1 MKKITTAFAI
11 AALFCCLTSCHKVQY
26 GGQTG
31 KIMHKKYD
39 PALNINYIVDDV
51 EQTWDTLMIDVD
63 GDQTTDLKICFLFET
78 PYIIAAPDWELSV
91 ATNGYINIVT
101 WWNKGYQVFWEHLS
115 AICLRHTTDE
125 GPSGQWH
132 VHSSDRFGGRERNH
146 AQCGETV
153 REKRLKTRRAS
164 GQFQAPFFLKEQR
177 AESKMTNRPCYD
189 ETINRT
195 WWVLNN
201 MILVLTTKSD

>member
-11 AALFCCLTSCHKVQY
+11 AALFCCLTTCHKVQY

-125 GPSGQWH
+125 GPCYGWIDCYSTVGSEGQ
-132 VHSSDRFGGRERNH
+132 VDAIRFYLRETAYCTCPNYPLKW
-146 AQCGETV
+146 GE
-153 REKRLKTRRAS
+153 K
-164 GQFQAPFFLKEQR
+164 
-177 AESKMTNRPCYD
+177 
-189 ETINRT
+189 
-195 WWVLNN
+195 
-201 MILVLTTKSD
+201 